1 MRSLGRFVLDTG
13 PLGQRN
19 ERIRNKRYMKKRVL
33 FFSKNRRK
41 EAVVGYLFLL
51 PSLIGVGVF
60 ILVPFLDAVRRSFSE
75 AMTRTF
81 VGLSNYEMVL
91 TNQAFMK
98 AAKNTL
104 RFVGICIPLLLAIS
118 LVLSVMLFS
127 VKKLQSFLKTT
138 YLIPMAIPAAS
149 IVLLWKIF
157 FHKYGLLNR
166 VLETM
171 GLATTDWIN
180 TDKAF
185 YVLVFTYI
193 WKNVGYDMVLWMAGL
208 NGIGQ
213 EMYEAASIDGAG
225 KIRQFFYITLPN
237 LLPTTF
243 IIIVLSLINSF
254 KVFREAYLIAGDYPH
269 ESIYMLQHLFNN
281 WFTALDIQ
289 KMCAAAVLVA
299 VVMVVVI
306 GLLDL
311 VLGKDRES

>member
-1 MRSLGRFVLDTG
+1 MLPRKGKKTVSH
-13 PLGQRN
+13 P
-19 ERIRNKRYMKKRVL
+19 RIRNHMITK
-33 FFSKNRRK
+33 SRRR
-41 EAVVGYLFLL
+41 EAFVGYLFLL
-51 PSLIGVGVF
+51 PSLIGVGIF
-60 ILVPFLDAVRRSFSE
+60 ILVPFLDAVQRSFSE

-81 VGLSNYEMVL
+81 VGLSNYETVL
-91 TNQAFMK
+91 SNQAFLK
-98 AAKNTL
+98 ATKNTV
-104 RFVGICIPLLLAIS
+104 RFIVVCIPLLLIIS
-118 LVLSVMLFS
+118 LVLSVMLYS
-127 VKKLQSFLKTT
+127 IKKLQAFLKTS

-166 VLETM
+166 VLDTL
-171 GLATTDWIN
+171 GLTTVDWIN

-193 WKNVGYDMVLWMAGL
+193 WKNVGYDMVLWLAGL

-225 KIRQFFYITLPN
+225 RVRQFFYITLPN

-281 WFTALDIQ
+281 WFTSLDIQ

-299 VVMVVVI
+299 VVMITVI
-306 GLLDL
+306 GLLNL
-311 VLGKDRES
+311 LLGKDRT

>member
-1 MRSLGRFVLDTG
+1 MEKQVLLPKIG
-13 PLGQRN
+13 FKKKHIA
-19 ERIRNKRYMKKRVL
+19 EKKKRVSEL
-33 FFSKNRRK
+33 RHVLSSKNRRR
-41 EAVVGYLFLL
+41 EAVAGYLFLL
-51 PSLIGVGVF
+51 PSLIGVGIF
-60 ILVPFLDAVRRSFSE
+60 IFIPFLDAVRRSFSE

-81 VGLSNYEMVL
+81 VGVSNYETVL
-91 TNQAFMK
+91 TNQAFLK
-98 AAKNTL
+98 AAKNTI
-104 RFVGICIPLLLAIS
+104 RFIGVCIPLLLIIS
-118 LVLSVMLFS
+118 LILSVMLYS
-127 VKKLQSFLKTT
+127 IRWLQSFLKTS

-166 VLETM
+166 IVEAFGGT
-171 GLATTDWIN
+171 AIDWIN
-180 TDKAF
+180 TDSAF
-185 YVLVFTYI
+185 FVLVFTYI
-193 WKNVGYDMVLWMAGL
+193 WKNIGYDMVLWLAGL

-225 KIRQFFYITLPN
+225 KIKQFFAITLPN

-281 WFTALDIQ
+281 WFTSLDIQ

-299 VVMVVVI
+299 ATMMLVI
-306 GLLDL
+306 GLLNL
-311 VLGKDRES
+311 VLGKDRTE

>member
-1 MRSLGRFVLDTG
+1 
-13 PLGQRN
+13 
-19 ERIRNKRYMKKRVL
+19 MKKRIVL
-33 FFSKNRRK
+33 LSKNRRK
-41 EAVVGYLFLL
+41 EALVGYLFLL
-51 PSLIGVGVF
+51 PSLIGVGIF
-60 ILVPFLDAVRRSFSE
+60 ILIPFIDAVRRSFSE
-75 AMTRTF
+75 AMSRTF
-81 VGLSNYEMVL
+81 VGLSNYETVL
-91 TNQAFMK
+91 TNQAFLK
-98 AAKNTL
+98 AAKNTV
-104 RFVGICIPLLLAIS
+104 RFIGVCIPLLLVIS
-118 LVLSVMLFS
+118 LILSVMLYS
-127 VKKLQSFLKTT
+127 AKKFQSLLKST

-166 VLETM
+166 ILDGF
-171 GLATTDWIN
+171 GLTTVDWIN

-225 KIRQFFYITLPN
+225 KIRQFFFITLPN

-299 VVMVVVI
+299 VTMILVI
-306 GLLDL
+306 GLLNL
-311 VLGKDRES
+311 VLDRDKTS

>member
-1 MRSLGRFVLDTG
+1 MLPRKRKNSVRHS
-13 PLGQRN
+13 
-19 ERIRNKRYMKKRVL
+19 RIRNHVITK
-33 FFSKNRRK
+33 SHRR
-41 EAVVGYLFLL
+41 EAIVGYLFLL
-51 PSLIGVGVF
+51 PSLIGVGIF
-60 ILVPFLDAVRRSFSE
+60 ILVPFLDAIQRSFLQ

-81 VGLSNYEMVL
+81 VGFSNYETVL
-91 TNQAFMK
+91 RNQAFLK
-98 AAKNTL
+98 AAKNTV
-104 RFVGICIPLLLAIS
+104 RFIGVCIPLLLTIS
-118 LVLSVMLFS
+118 LVLSVMLYS
-127 VKKLQSFLKTT
+127 IKKLQSFLKTS

-166 VLETM
+166 VLDTL
-171 GLATTDWIN
+171 GLTTVDWIN

-193 WKNVGYDMVLWMAGL
+193 WKNVGYDMVLWLAGL

-225 KIRQFFYITLPN
+225 RVRQFFYITLPN

-281 WFTALDIQ
+281 WFTSLDIQ

-299 VVMVVVI
+299 VVMITVI
-306 GLLDL
+306 GILNLLLD
-311 VLGKDRES
+311 KDRT